1 MTFTMSEELPNI
13 QIVFFASLRELVG
26 QRLISIPH
34 HSGMTVSVVKSLLSK
49 EYLAAR
55 EQLAICLVAVNK
67 EYADEGVLLE
77 PGDEV
82 SFFPPVSGGLEN
94 GSDQVVITP
103 DSLDTNKVL
112 TFITT
117 PESGAACLFTGFVRQ
132 DTQRGYARTT
142 ERLEYEA
149 YTPMAEAKMLQICN
163 EIRERWPA
171 VLKIYMVQR
180 VGTLLPG
187 EVTIAIGCSSRHR
200 DEGIFEAARY
210 GIDRMKEIVPV
221 WKKEIG
227 SAGEHW
233 IEGHHHPKAGE

>member
-1 MTFTMSEELPNI
+1 MSETVNTI
-13 QIVFFASLRELVG
+13 SISFFASLRELIG
-26 QRLISIPH
+26 QKSLSIPYH
-34 HSGMTVSVVKSLLSK
+34 DGMTVADVKNLLCN

-55 EQLAICLVAVNK
+55 EQLAVCLVALNK
-67 EYADEGVLLE
+67 EYTDENVLLK

-82 SFFPPVSGGLEN
+82 SFFPPVSGGI
-94 GSDQVVITP
+94 GTSPDHVVITS
-103 DSLDTNKVL
+103 DTLDVNHVL
-112 TFITT
+112 AFITT

-132 DTQRGYARTT
+132 DTQRGYARITD
-142 ERLEYEA
+142 RLEYEA
-149 YTPMAEAKMLQICN
+149 YTPMAEAKMLQICM

-171 VLKIYMVQR
+171 ILKIYMVQR
-180 VGTLLPG
+180 VGILFPG

-227 SAGEHW
+227 PTGEQW